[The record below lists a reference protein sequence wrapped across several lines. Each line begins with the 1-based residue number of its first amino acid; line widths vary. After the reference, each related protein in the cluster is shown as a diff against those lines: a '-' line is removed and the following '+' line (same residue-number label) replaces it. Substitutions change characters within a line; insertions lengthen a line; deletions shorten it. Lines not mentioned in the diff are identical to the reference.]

1 MKQMI
6 KFEVKR
12 MLRNPGFLY
21 CDDDRTDC
29 VSCPLD
35 SRGSSCCEANG

>member
-12 MLRNPGFLY
+12 MLRNPGFY
-21 CDDDRTDC
+21 IAMRDRFKFC
-29 VSCPLD
+29 V
-35 SRGSSCCEANG
+35 NVKN

>member
-12 MLRNPGFLY
+12 MLRNPGFY
-21 CDDDRTDC
+21 IAMI
-29 VSCPLD
+29 
-35 SRGSSCCEANG
+35 GSIPKFV